1 MWLVDETSLACCRPV
16 MKMVGFSA
24 VSFAS
29 DTCSLDTGSVISI
42 TEMFVLV
49 SATNTRQVK
58 TIAEEIELAL
68 KIEDGVGP
76 RAIEGLGDASWVLMD
91 FGDVIVHVFLAETR
105 EYYDLDRLWA
115 DAAVVEWEIDTERG
129 TAAQTAQSR

>member
-1 MWLVDETSLACCRPV
+1 M
-16 MKMVGFSA
+16 
-24 VSFAS
+24 
-29 DTCSLDTGSVISI
+29 
-42 TEMFVLV
+42 
-49 SATNTRQVK
+49 K

-68 KIEDGVGP
+68 KIEDGD
-76 RAIEGLGDASWVLMD
+76 RARAAIEGLDDASWVLMD

-115 DAAVVEWEIDTERG
+115 DAAVVEWETDAERG